1 MKRILLTL
9 VVIATTFSAAEAQS
23 KKTSKKKAP
32 KVSAETKLKNDIA
45 RIKEEKKLKNDSLRI
60 YQYQSDSIRI
70 EDERMAEETKATERA
85 AWKEQK
91 MIEVDST
98 NKAKWAIESA
108 SKDEWYATNR
118 SQDAMNKAAK
128 LNDMQGR
135 QVKAINQTYLQ
146 RAKAIKADVTIAE
159 ADRTAQLTSLNV
171 ERREKIK
178 AVIGNDKE
186 KSLEKQRIKMTE
198 TDVDA
203 AAFKW
208 VDETTPVVATKKSGK

>member
-9 VVIATTFSAAEAQS
+9 AVIATTFSAVEAQS

-32 KVSAETKLKNDIA
+32 KVSAETKLNNDIA

-60 YQYQSDSIRI
+60 YQLQSDSIRL
-70 EDERMAEETKATERA
+70 EDERMAEETKAAERA

-91 MIEVDST
+91 MREVDST
-98 NKAKWAIESA
+98 NQAKWASQTAE
-108 SKDEWYATNR
+108 KDEWYATNR
-118 SQDAMNKAAK
+118 SQDAMFKAAK

-135 QVKAINQTYLQ
+135 QVKAINQTYLEK
-146 RAKAIKADVTIAE
+146 AKAIKADTMIAD
-159 ADRTAQLTSLNV
+159 ADKTAQLTSLNT

-186 KSLEKQRIKMTE
+186 KSLEKQRMKMTQ

-208 VDETTPVVATKKSGK
+208 VDETTPVVTSKKSGK